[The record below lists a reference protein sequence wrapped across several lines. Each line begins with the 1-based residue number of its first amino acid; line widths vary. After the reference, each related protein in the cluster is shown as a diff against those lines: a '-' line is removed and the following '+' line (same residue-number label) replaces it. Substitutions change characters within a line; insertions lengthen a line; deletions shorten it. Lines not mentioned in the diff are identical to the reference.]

1 MQPLELTNLENAD
14 LCRELALLL
23 HAGVGIGDGLY
34 LLAEEEKKNPK
45 LHELITGMAKTVDTG
60 AFLSAAFE
68 EAGCFPAYI
77 IGLLRVGEEVG
88 RIEETLTALA
98 IYYEN
103 KEQTE
108 RQIVSSLTYP
118 AILLLLML
126 VVIVVL
132 LSQVLPVFN
141 EIYLSLGGQLTGLA
155 GGLLLVGQF
164 LDGAMPVL
172 CGILALVLAF
182 FAVFALHPGFRKKV
196 VAFWQKKWGDR
207 GISRKMNNAR
217 FAQALSMGFS
227 SGMPLED
234 AVDMAALLLKDT
246 PDAEKRCLRCR
257 ELLLEGVD
265 LSEALGASQMLPPSA
280 CRLLTLGM
288 RSGNGDGIME
298 EISRRM
304 QADARLA
311 LESAVSKIEP
321 ALVLVTSGLVGVILL
336 SVMLPL
342 MNIMTA
348 IG

>member
-1 MQPLELTNLENAD
+1 MQPLELSNLETAD

-34 LLAEEEKKNPK
+34 LLAEEEKDGK
-45 LHELITGMAKTVDTG
+45 LHSLLENMAKTVDTG
-60 AFLSAAFE
+60 AFLSRAFE
-68 EAGCFPAYI
+68 ESGCFPAYI
-77 IGLLRVGEEVG
+77 IGLLRVGETVG
-88 RIEETLTALA
+88 RVEETLNALSL
-98 IYYEN
+98 YYEN

-172 CGILALVLAF
+172 CALLALVLAF
-182 FAVFALHPGFRKKV
+182 FGVFALHRGFRKKA
-196 VAFWQKKWGDR
+196 VALWQKKWGDR

-246 PDAEKRCLRCR
+246 PGAEKRCLCCH
-257 ELLLEGVD
+257 EQLLEGME
-265 LSEALGASQMLPPSA
+265 LSAALGENDLLPPAA

-298 EISRRM
+298 EIARRM
-304 QADARLA
+304 LSEAQLA
-311 LESAVSKIEP
+311 LESAVSKVEP

>member
-34 LLAEEEKKNPK
+34 LLAEEEKNPK
-45 LHELITGMAKTVDTG
+45 LHELITGMARTVDTG

-172 CGILALVLAF
+172 CGILA
-182 FAVFALHPGFRKKV
+182 
-196 VAFWQKKWGDR
+196 
-207 GISRKMNNAR
+207 
-217 FAQALSMGFS
+217 
-227 SGMPLED
+227 
-234 AVDMAALLLKDT
+234 ALLL
-246 PDAEKRCLRCR
+246 AAVLLFFLLRSWTEYDEAGAAHIRFPWSDSR
-257 ELLLEGVD
+257 EEVE
-265 LSEALGASQMLPPSA
+265 EA
-280 CRLLTLGM
+280 
-288 RSGNGDGIME
+288 
-298 EISRRM
+298 
-304 QADARLA
+304 
-311 LESAVSKIEP
+311 
-321 ALVLVTSGLVGVILL
+321 
-336 SVMLPL
+336 
-342 MNIMTA
+342 
-348 IG
+348 